1 MYNSSVKIKGD
12 IKMTEKKYVENIKKE
27 YSEKDNTKLD
37 ELKSLD
43 KKVKTVPMVFAYVFG
58 SVAALILG
66 VGMCLAMKVIGG
78 TTTWMVV
85 GILIGIVGL
94 ALMTINAPIYFKL
107 LNARKKKY
115 SAEILK
121 LSNEILNEGK

>member
-1 MYNSSVKIKGD
+1 
-12 IKMTEKKYVENIKKE
+12 MTEKKYVENIKKE

-43 KKVKTVPMVFAYVFG
+43 KKVKTAPMVFAYVFG

-85 GILIGIVGL
+85 GILVGVVGL
-94 ALMTINAPIYFKL
+94 ALMTINAPIYFRL

-121 LSNEILNEGK
+121 LSNEILNEDK